1 MRKNMVAG
9 LILAVALSLLLAA
22 CEDTKARQDN
32 EQLKTQIAAL
42 QKENTD
48 LKNNIEGLTK
58 ENASLKEENESL
70 KAKQPKKKTTK
81 HHRRSSRRSAR

>member
-9 LILAVALSLLLAA
+9 LMLAVALSLSLAS
-22 CEDTKARQDN
+22 CEDTKARQEN

-58 ENASLKEENESL
+58 ENTSLKAENESL
-70 KAKQPKKKTTK
+70 KAKQTKKKTTK
-81 HHRRSSRRSAR
+81 RHRRSRRSAG